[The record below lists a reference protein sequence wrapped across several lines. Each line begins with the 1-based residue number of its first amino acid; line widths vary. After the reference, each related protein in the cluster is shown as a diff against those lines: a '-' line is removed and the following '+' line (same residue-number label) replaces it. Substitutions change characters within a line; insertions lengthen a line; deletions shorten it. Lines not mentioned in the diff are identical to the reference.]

1 MQNDSNLML
10 NKFYLITFFILFFFK
25 AQSQEINWIS
35 LEEVVEFQKTEPKNV
50 IIDVYTNWCGPCK
63 LMDKNT
69 FSNPEIASYINKN
82 YYAVKFNAEGD
93 DTVSFMDKTFTNP
106 NYDSSRS
113 QKRNSSHEFTKFLG
127 INAYPSTL
135 FFDAQMNYISPVKGY
150 LNPKQIEIYLS
161 LFKDDKYK
169 NIKSQSDF
177 DEFVK
182 NFKSIVKI

>member
-10 NKFYLITFFILFFFK
+10 NKFCLITFFILFFFK
-25 AQSQEINWIS
+25 VQSQEINWIS

-69 FSNPEIASYINKN
+69 FSNPEIVSYINKN

-93 DTVSFMDKTFTNP
+93 ATVKFMDKTFTNP
-106 NYDSSRS
+106 NYDISKS
-113 QKRNSSHEFTKFLG
+113 QKRNSSHEFTRFLG

-182 NFKSIVKI
+182 NFKSKVKV

>member
-1 MQNDSNLML
+1 
-10 NKFYLITFFILFFFK
+10 
-25 AQSQEINWIS
+25 
-35 LEEVVEFQKTEPKNV
+35 
-50 IIDVYTNWCGPCK
+50 
-63 LMDKNT
+63 MDKNT
-69 FSNPEIASYINKN
+69 FSNPEIVSYINKN

-93 DTVSFMDKTFTNP
+93 ATVKFMDKTFTNP
-106 NYDSSRS
+106 NYDISKS
-113 QKRNSSHEFTKFLG
+113 QKRNSSHEFTRFLG

-182 NFKSIVKI
+182 NFKSKVKV